1 MKAILVL
8 SILPLALS
16 LGGCQHARSAAALQ
30 GHSSFEILE
39 PTVGPP
45 PPGLHPHLA
54 QSESDVENIAGYF
67 VEKDLAK
74 PVYPATALAANAG
87 VRFVTVTVT
96 FDENGNATDAF
107 PGLGGFSVAD
117 QYADEFLAAV
127 KAAVMLWKITPPHN
141 VYYRREADG
150 QRTYLRTEALGTS
163 LDIKFTFEASGQVK
177 SDTSR
182 SDKKPSGQPA
192 IPP

>member
-1 MKAILVL
+1 MKVLLVS

-16 LGGCQHARSAAALQ
+16 LGGCRHDPSGVVLQ

-45 PPGLHPHLA
+45 PPGSHPHVA
-54 QSESDVENIAGYF
+54 QTESDVENIPGYF
-67 VEKDLAK
+67 VDKDLAK
-74 PVYPATALAANAG
+74 PVYPADALAAHAG

-96 FDENGNATDAF
+96 FDENGDATGAY
-107 PGLGGFSVAD
+107 PSLRGINVAEK
-117 QYADEFLAAV
+117 YADEFLAAT
-127 KAAVMLWKITPPHN
+127 KAAVMRWKITPPHN
-141 VYYRREADG
+141 VYYRRESDG
-150 QRTYLRTEALGTS
+150 QRTYLRTEALTTS

-177 SDTSR
+177 SDSSR
-182 SDKKPSGQPA
+182 SDRKPSGQPP

>member
-1 MKAILVL
+1 MKAILVF
-8 SILPLALS
+8 SISSLALS
-16 LGGCQHARSAAALQ
+16 LCGCWHGRSAAVLQ

-45 PPGLHPHLA
+45 PPGSHPQVA

-67 VEKDLAK
+67 TEKDLVK
-74 PVYPATALAANAG
+74 PVYPADALAANAG
-87 VRFVTVTVT
+87 DRFVTVTVT

-107 PGLGGFSVAD
+107 PSLRGINIAD
-117 QYADEFLAAV
+117 KYADEFLAAV
-127 KAAVMLWKITPPHN
+127 KAAVMHWKITPPHN

-150 QRTYLRTEALGTS
+150 QRTYLRTEALTTS

-177 SDTSR
+177 SDLSR
-182 SDKKPSGQPA
+182 SERKPSGQPP
-192 IPP
+192 IQP